1 MTAMEMTKELA
12 FGAAFGLVTGYAAK
26 KTGSHLVTGGYKK
39 EKIARNELMVHFH
52 DQVRPR
58 LRSSS
63 CAVLY
68 STDVTWQIGV
78 CVCSTFICAPS
89 A

>member
-39 EKIARNELMVHFH
+39 EKIGRNELIAYG
-52 DQVRPR
+52 
-58 LRSSS
+58 SSR
-63 CAVLY
+63 
-68 STDVTWQIGV
+68 
-78 CVCSTFICAPS
+78 
-89 A
+89 

>member
-39 EKIARNELMVHFH
+39 EKIARNELMVHTSTTRCGRGF
-52 DQVRPR
+52 VRPPAR
-58 LRSSS
+58 CYFRRPSLGK
-63 CAVLY
+63 L
-68 STDVTWQIGV
+68 V
-78 CVCSTFICAPS
+78 CVCV
-89 A
+89 